1 MGEVVV
7 LGSSTS
13 VEEWERASRVPKKEL
28 PPLTDEQKEWA
39 RKVGLSEEAYAR
51 SLLAG
56 RYGAERIKAR
66 AEVLSTILEDMLK
79 RLAPGVKLGLLVFDL
94 GKDRCIVQLKKGKR
108 EVRVSFSEDLAADV
122 LDVRDLQSLREL
134 EKILKGALQELKGT
148 STQRT
153 G

>member
-13 VEEWERASRVPKKEL
+13 IEEWERASRVPKDEL
-28 PPLTDEQKEWA
+28 PLLTDEQKEWA
-39 RKVGLSEEAYAR
+39 RKVGLSEEAYTR

-66 AEVLSTILEDMLK
+66 AEELSKILEDMLK
-79 RLAPGVKLGLLVFDL
+79 RLALSVKLGLLVFDL

-108 EVRVSFSEDLAADV
+108 EVRVSFSEDLADDV

-134 EKILKGALQELKGT
+134 EKIVKGAFQELKGT